1 MCLLRWS
8 GYALLFWAILAI
20 SAQRAQET
28 PHTSSATSA
37 QTLEWD
43 FDIGPDLNTTS
54 HLVFDTVSNLFQ
66 HWGNTR
72 YRNGHTIALSTV
84 PVGTL
89 LYHGTYKREVPS
101 KPGWIAM
108 DPEHS
113 YMFCQSQ
120 PTGAR
125 ADTDQKPAGC
135 WHLTLTTTRP
145 LKVLYFDGSSAA
157 NMEGGPM
164 DSQDILLWGEIKP
177 EWTFQERKRI
187 DELCKWGKELGLDGF
202 VRMEMDFEIMICDL
216 SDGIEM
222 VSFLNLVIGDHK
234 MTYPHPKKP
243 KPSLPPP
250 PSAADNRSSP
260 DKMHV
265 LQRAIEAGTWRNHY
279 PGDRRLHLDPTR
291 LISFYD
297 SERFPSLAAFRIGKE
312 RWEHRLEGLDVP
324 DLAVFRARLREIIE
338 QHDGEGSGVDW
349 QTLIQTIIDRYA
361 ERLDVLRYLLKTAV
375 GEEDAKA
382 AVGHLR
388 SMLVP
393 YILYTS
399 TPSSASKNRAW
410 AWPVY
415 EYCATTHTRFI
426 ASNHQIFAKLTQSE
440 KLLLRSIQGVSKEI
454 CRVVAGMWAE
464 GVELGLDIILPSQN
478 APSMPAL
485 GSVMSAVH
493 RWQERTEY
501 LMGWLDWGVWA
512 TCRPA
517 CEYEEFCYMPTW
529 PFFEL
534 RQRRNFRRLEMENEL
549 ERRLD
554 DDEYVLRPQPI
565 CLRRVEPFDM

>member
-1 MCLLRWS
+1 M
-8 GYALLFWAILAI
+8 
-20 SAQRAQET
+20 
-28 PHTSSATSA
+28 
-37 QTLEWD
+37 
-43 FDIGPDLNTTS
+43 
-54 HLVFDTVSNLFQ
+54 
-66 HWGNTR
+66 
-72 YRNGHTIALSTV
+72 LSTV

-113 YMFCQSQ
+113 YMFCQTE

-125 ADTDQKPAGC
+125 ADADQKPAGC

-157 NMEGGPM
+157 NMEGGSM

-202 VRMEMDFEIMICDL
+202 VRCVLQIVGPRVTNEKFVFEEWRWTCTLPDKFNDVFSHWNPTISEIMICDL

-222 VSFLNLVIGDHK
+222 VSFLNLVKGDHK

-243 KPSLPPP
+243 KSSSPPP
-250 PSAADNRSSP
+250 PSGAENRSSP

-265 LQRAIEAGTWRNHY
+265 LQRAIEAGTWHNNY
-279 PGDRRLHLDPTR
+279 PGDRRLHVDPTG

-297 SERFPSLAAFRIGKE
+297 SERFPSLAALRVGQE
-312 RWEHRLEGLDVP
+312 RWEHRLEGLDAP
-324 DLAVFRARLREIIE
+324 DLAAFRARLREIIV

-349 QTLIQTIIDRYA
+349 QTLIQIIIDRYA
-361 ERLDVLRYLLKTAV
+361 ERLEVLRYLLKTAT
-375 GEEDAKA
+375 GEDDAKA

-399 TPSSASKNRAW
+399 TPSSASKHRAW
-410 AWPVY
+410 ALPVY
-415 EYCATTHTRFI
+415 EHCATTHTRFI
-426 ASNHQIFAKLTQSE
+426 ASNNRISAKLTQSE

-454 CRVVAGMWAE
+454 CRIVAGMWAE
-464 GVELGLDIILPSQN
+464 GVELGLDIILPSHN
-478 APSMPAL
+478 APSVPAL
-485 GSVMSAVH
+485 RSVMSAVY
-493 RWQERTEY
+493 RWQERTDY

-529 PFFEL
+529 PFFER